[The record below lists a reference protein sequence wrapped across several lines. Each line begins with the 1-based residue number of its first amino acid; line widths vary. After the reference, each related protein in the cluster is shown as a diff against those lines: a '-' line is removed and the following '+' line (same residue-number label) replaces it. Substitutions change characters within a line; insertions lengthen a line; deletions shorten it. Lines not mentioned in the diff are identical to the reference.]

1 MSHEDDD
8 TSIHGLERDREAEI
22 ARSHTDALDHLESAV
37 RLYRNH
43 RYRDGLLLLRRALAQ
58 ELESLPGLGGEEEEV
73 AGERLPRNVED
84 RDEFGAVL
92 SEMTRLRR
100 VVDELEE
107 RMARDPTESANVR
120 AVRGIFRESSGI
132 FRRADAIVGA
142 KARSERRAELRRLA
156 WRALLVTVGA
166 LAFALVGSY
175 LIRAWK
181 TSGNGLQGEY
191 FAGTDFDASVA
202 ARVDETIAFDWQ
214 REDPP
219 GGLEPHHFS
228 VRWKGEIEVHEAG
241 EYAFE
246 VRSDDGAR
254 LWIDEQL
261 VIDAWLEQSPRAHG
275 GTIVLSDGWHDIRLE
290 YFQNVGGAVCELHW
304 RPPGRE
310 SPEVVPATSLRP
322 R

>member
-1 MSHEDDD
+1 
-8 TSIHGLERDREAEI
+8 
-22 ARSHTDALDHLESAV
+22 
-37 RLYRNH
+37 
-43 RYRDGLLLLRRALAQ
+43 
-58 ELESLPGLGGEEEEV
+58 LGSEEEEV
-73 AGERLPRNVED
+73 AGDRLPQNVED
-84 RDEFGAVL
+84 RDELGAVL

-107 RMARDPTESANVR
+107 RMARDPAESANVR
-120 AVRGIFRESSGI
+120 AVRGIFHESSGI
-132 FRRADAIVGA
+132 FRRADAIIGA

-156 WRALLVTVGA
+156 WRALLVAVGA

-181 TSGNGLQGEY
+181 TAGNGLQGEY
-191 FAGTDFDASVA
+191 FEGTDFEVSVA
-202 ARVDETIAFDWQ
+202 ARVDETIAFDWL
-214 REDPP
+214 REDAP

-241 EYAFE
+241 EYAF
-246 VRSDDGAR
+246 VVKADDGAR

-261 VIDAWLEQSPRAHG
+261 VIDAWLEQSVRESG
-275 GTIVLSDGWHDIRLE
+275 GTIVLSQGWHDIRLE
-290 YFQNVGGAVCELHW
+290 YFQNVGGAVCELQW